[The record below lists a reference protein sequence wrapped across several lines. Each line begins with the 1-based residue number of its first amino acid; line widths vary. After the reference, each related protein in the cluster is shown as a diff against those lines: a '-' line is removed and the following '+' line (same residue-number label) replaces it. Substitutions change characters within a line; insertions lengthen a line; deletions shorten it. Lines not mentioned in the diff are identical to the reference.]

1 MNVSFIDLYAPP
13 ERDAPVSTQK
23 DRPVMYG
30 SIVITLN
37 CSYEVLILESK
48 SYDGDD
54 VGGSVVTYIV
64 ALEHL
69 LQEMD
74 KASHIWAKI
83 KSSALLNTREVL
95 CQMTNISKHEECREV
110 KEGQIRLMCLLISLV
125 VTYRFK
131 KNNIQQPSEYKQ
143 DSLQLYDFFYYNGW
157 SVQQELEELMG
168 RNVSYFP
175 CQSHRSYTLIEHG
188 CNASTLIPSLST
200 ILESLYTFFA
210 GSTKSSFIVKIRRQ
224 KLMYSAG

>member
-110 KEGQIRLMCLLISLV
+110 KEGQISFQIDVLVDKSRRNLQIQEEVDLLENTKVVYILMDVVKTLARLNFPLCGDLPNESMGNFNQILNLLSRHCL
-125 VTYRFK
+125 T
-131 KNNIQQPSEYKQ
+131 
-143 DSLQLYDFFYYNGW
+143 
-157 SVQQELEELMG
+157 M
-168 RNVSYFP
+168 
-175 CQSHRSYTLIEHG
+175 EHG
-188 CNASTLIPSLST
+188 QKTETGEP
-200 ILESLYTFFA
+200 ILFPMCQVNSRT
-210 GSTKSSFIVKIRRQ
+210 R
-224 KLMYSAG
+224 